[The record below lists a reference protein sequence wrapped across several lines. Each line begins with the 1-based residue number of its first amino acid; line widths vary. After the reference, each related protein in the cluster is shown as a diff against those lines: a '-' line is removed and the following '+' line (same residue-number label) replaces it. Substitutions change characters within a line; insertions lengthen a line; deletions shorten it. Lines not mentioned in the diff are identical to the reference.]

1 MFGGQFPNFNQQ
13 EEVEETP
20 TEEIKTKRED
30 IKKQLLNGELEEEIV
45 KIKVEQEQQT
55 LGMMGMENNPQMQ
68 DMLSQMM
75 PKKKLKE
82 TCQLSQ
88 REKF

>member
-1 MFGGQFPNFNQQ
+1 
-13 EEVEETP
+13 EVEETP

-75 PKKKLKE
+75 PKKKVERNLPVKSARKILTDE
-82 TCQLSQ
+82 IA
-88 REKF
+88 